1 MAQLKRVT
9 QSQMSLQRV
18 GHDISS
24 SAAAVMKSS
33 CTLKKVTAIP
43 IVLITY
49 TKHQNARRP
58 QLNREGHTRSLSCP
72 LLVRKFSVPWSCEEH
87 YLITVQIE

>member
-18 GHDISS
+18 RHDISL
-24 SAAAVMKSS
+24 SAAAVMKSIR
-33 CTLKKVTAIP
+33 AIP

-49 TKHQNARRP
+49 TKHQNVIRP